1 MKLTELKINGFTLDT
16 STSSCTD
23 SVFYVNDY
31 DDGTWLEILWDT
43 MEDNRLILHAV
54 VNCSSKVMT
63 TLINDEID
71 NLETVA
77 NKIADKIKNGEIK

>member
-16 STSSCTD
+16 RSSSCTN
-23 SVFYVNDY
+23 SVFYVND
-31 DDGTWLEILWDT
+31 DDEDTWLEILWDT
-43 MEDNRLILHAV
+43 MEDNRIILHAV
-54 VNCSSKVMT
+54 VDCSSKVMT

-71 NLETVA
+71 SLETVA